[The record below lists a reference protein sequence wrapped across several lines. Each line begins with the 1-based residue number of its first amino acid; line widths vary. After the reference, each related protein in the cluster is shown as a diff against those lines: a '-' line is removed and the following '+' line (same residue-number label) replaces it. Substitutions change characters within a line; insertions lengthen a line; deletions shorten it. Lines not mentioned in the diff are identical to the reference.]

1 MLAGIPIDGAA
12 DHGVSESIY
21 LRDPD
26 HNGVELNCD
35 RPKKL
40 WPHDADGH
48 LAMYTRRL
56 DLKDLLSEAP
66 DLPLNLGPRDL

>member
-26 HNGVELNCD
+26 HNGVELYCD